1 MPRPVRLAG
10 LGVVQR
16 HGAADGDH
24 PLAQAI
30 VDKSNTLERTAALEM
45 SKAARVRA
53 LLVRE
58 AGATL
63 DEIMALTGWK
73 PGSCRCF
80 LTALRKHRRY
90 KLRRVRVEGVSH
102 YCLEVLR

>member
-45 SKAARVRA
+45 SKAAQVRA

-58 AGATL
+58 C
-63 DEIMALTGWK
+63 GW
-73 PGSCRCF
+73 R
-80 LTALRKHRRY
+80 A
-90 KLRRVRVEGVSH
+90 
-102 YCLEVLR
+102 